1 MGWAD
6 VQDSFLPQGHDMAT
20 TQRIEDL
27 VQPPTVGTR
36 YLVPTVL
43 YPWFGKLEAWP
54 VMGPKHTDAEHVGFH
69 PEHYHVDV
77 RFLSEAQVRR
87 IERLS
92 HFMSIETIVA
102 SSPLAARDA
111 AGAMHTHPDPVTK
124 RLTCRRGD
132 HGYPLYGARS
142 QQGLRR
148 LAEAYGGRKCGRNA
162 DGALVCP
169 HKGFVLS
176 SLQPDEQGRVVCP
189 LHGLVIDMGSA
200 SVVPLTTS

>member
-1 MGWAD
+1 
-6 VQDSFLPQGHDMAT
+6 MAK
-20 TQRIEDL
+20 TQSIEDL
-27 VQPPTVGTR
+27 DRPAVVGTR

-77 RFLSEAQVRR
+77 RFLSDAQVRR

-92 HFMSIETIVA
+92 HRTSIETIVA
-102 SSPLAARDA
+102 SAPLAARGDD
-111 AGAMHTHPDPVTK
+111 GATKPHPEPVVK
-124 RLTCRRGD
+124 RLTCRRSD

-148 LAEAYGGRKCGRNA
+148 LAEAYGGRRCGRNA

-189 LHGLVIDMGSA
+189 LHGLVIDTRTA
-200 SVVPLTTS
+200 SVVPLAAK

>member
-1 MGWAD
+1 
-6 VQDSFLPQGHDMAT
+6 MAK
-20 TQRIEDL
+20 TQSIEDL
-27 VQPPTVGTR
+27 DRPPAVGTR

-43 YPWFGKLEAWP
+43 YPWFGKLEPWP

-87 IERLS
+87 IERVSLG
-92 HFMSIETIVA
+92 MGIETIVA
-102 SSPLAARDA
+102 SSPLACRGDD
-111 AGAMHTHPDPVTK
+111 GGTKTHPDPVIR
-124 RLTCRRGD
+124 RLTCRRSA

-148 LAEAYGGRKCGRNA
+148 LAEAYGDRKCGRNA
-162 DGALVCP
+162 EGALVCP

-176 SLQPDEQGRVVCP
+176 SLEPDENGRVVCP
-189 LHGLVIDMGSA
+189 LHGLVIDTRSA
-200 SVVPLTTS
+200 TVVPLAGS

>member
-1 MGWAD
+1 
-6 VQDSFLPQGHDMAT
+6 MAK
-20 TQRIEDL
+20 TQHIDTLDR
-27 VQPPTVGTR
+27 PPTVGTR

-69 PEHYHVDV
+69 PEHYHVDL
-77 RFLSEAQVRR
+77 RFLSDVQVRR

-92 HFMSIETIVA
+92 HFMGIETVVA
-102 SSPLAARDA
+102 SAPLAARDA
-111 AGAMHTHPDPVTK
+111 AGGTQPHPDPVTK
-124 RLTCRRGD
+124 RLTCRRSD
-132 HGYPLYGARS
+132 HGYPLHGARS

-176 SLQPDEQGRVVCP
+176 SLEPDEHGRVVCP
-189 LHGLVIDMGSA
+189 LHGLVIDTRSA
-200 SVVPLTTS
+200 SVVPLAAA